1 MSQIFPGPK
10 ISWSMKVFTTASED
24 KFIEVVRSAL
34 KNAAL
39 KMGCE
44 SPIGDE
50 QNVGVLLRA
59 GDLTLSLSGNSLT
72 GNSFNFVYRDGAGE
86 LLPNG
91 DHAPLLALFFLQS
104 EINKTGLATDLIS
117 LSDDSGTS
125 YAFHVLDDL
134 KPLMLEW
141 DIPWDVVRLDAV
153 ALGLAVPI
161 FNFMDLSC
169 DDTEDAFF

>member
-1 MSQIFPGPK
+1 MSQHFPGPK
-10 ISWSMKVFTTASED
+10 ISWNMKVFTAASED
-24 KFIEVVRSAL
+24 KFIEVVRNAL
-34 KNAAL
+34 KHAAL

-44 SPIGDE
+44 SPIGDD

-59 GDLTLSLSGNSLT
+59 GDLTLSLSGNSLS

-161 FNFMDLSC
+161 FNFMELSC
-169 DDTEDAFF
+169 DNEEDAFF

>member
-1 MSQIFPGPK
+1 M
-10 ISWSMKVFTTASED
+10 
-24 KFIEVVRSAL
+24 
-34 KNAAL
+34 
-39 KMGCE
+39 
-44 SPIGDE
+44 
-50 QNVGVLLRA
+50 
-59 GDLTLSLSGNSLT
+59 
-72 GNSFNFVYRDGAGE
+72 
-86 LLPNG
+86 LPNG

-104 EINKTGLATDLIS
+104 EINKTGLATDLIT

-125 YAFHVLDDL
+125 YAFRVLDDL

-141 DIPWDVVRLDAV
+141 DIPWDVVRSDAV